1 MNNYQIYD
9 ENTAPEES
17 QQTLKQA
24 KATFG
29 LIPNLMATMAESPA
43 LVNAYGTIMQIFE
56 QTSFSDTEKQLVLL
70 TVSHENSCHYC
81 MAAHSTV
88 AQMKQVPTEI
98 IEALRDGRPL
108 ADDKLEAL
116 RQFVLTVVKKR
127 GHAAEAEINAF
138 LDAGYT
144 RAHIFDV
151 LVGVGMKTLS
161 NYTNHIA
168 DIPLDTAFQAR
179 TWLKAS

>member
-1 MNNYQIYD
+1 MINYQIYD
-9 ENTAPEES
+9 ENTAPRES
-17 QQTLKQA
+17 RQTLKQA
-24 KATFG
+24 KARFG

-70 TVSHENSCHYC
+70 AVSHENTCHYC
-81 MAAHSTV
+81 MAAHSVV
-88 AQMKQVPTEI
+88 AQMKNVPIAI
-98 IEALRDGRPL
+98 INTLRDDRPL
-108 ADDKLEAL
+108 PDRKLEAL
-116 RQFVLTVVKKR
+116 NQFTRTVVKNR
-127 GHAAEAEINAF
+127 GYATEAEVTAF

-144 RAHIFDV
+144 CAQIFDV

-168 DIPLDTAFQAR
+168 DIPLDKAFQAQ
-179 TWLKAS
+179 TWQKAS